1 MTGKFKTTELLP
13 ILEKYEVSTFCVPP
27 TVYRM
32 HILADLKMFDLRAL
46 RHCVSAGEPLNPEV
60 IRVGREGTGL
70 EIHEGYGQTE
80 TVYCIGIFAGMECRY
95 GSMGKPAPGWHIEL
109 HDEEGCPTPDGEEGR
124 IAVKLD
130 PRPPGLFVEYSQNPE
145 ANREAFVEGFYY
157 TGDKAQKD
165 KDGYFWF
172 VGRDDDIIKSSGY
185 RLGPFEVESVL
196 LEHPAVQE
204 SAVVGSP
211 DLIRGMI
218 VKAFVFLKPG
228 FTPSESLVKEIQ
240 MHVRNLT
247 APY

>member
-1 MTGKFKTTELLP
+1 
-13 ILEKYEVSTFCVPP
+13 
-27 TVYRM
+27 
-32 HILADLKMFDLRAL
+32 
-46 RHCVSAGEPLNPEV
+46 
-60 IRVGREGTGL
+60 
-70 EIHEGYGQTE
+70 
-80 TVYCIGIFAGMECRY
+80 
-95 GSMGKPAPGWHIEL
+95 
-109 HDEEGCPTPDGEEGR
+109 
-124 IAVKLD
+124 
-130 PRPPGLFVEYSQNPE
+130 
-145 ANREAFVEGFYY
+145 VEGFYY
-157 TGDKAQKD
+157 TGDKARKD